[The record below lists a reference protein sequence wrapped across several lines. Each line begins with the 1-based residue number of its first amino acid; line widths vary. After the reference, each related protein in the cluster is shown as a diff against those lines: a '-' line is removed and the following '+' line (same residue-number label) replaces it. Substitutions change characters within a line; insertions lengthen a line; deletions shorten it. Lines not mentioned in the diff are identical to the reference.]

1 MLEIKPN
8 LYSVGVQDPG
18 LRVFDIIMN
27 TPHGTS
33 YNAYLLVGSEKSAL
47 IETVKMSFAEEYFA
61 NIEAIKPISEID
73 YLIINHT
80 EPDHA
85 GTIPLLLQKNP
96 DITLVGTNSGITFVS
111 SIIKGA
117 FNSRVVGKGGTL
129 SLGL

>member
-61 NIEAIKPISEID
+61 NIRP
-73 YLIINHT
+73 
-80 EPDHA
+80 
-85 GTIPLLLQKNP
+85 
-96 DITLVGTNSGITFVS
+96 S
-111 SIIKGA
+111 SPSAK
-117 FNSRVVGKGGTL
+117 
-129 SLGL
+129 